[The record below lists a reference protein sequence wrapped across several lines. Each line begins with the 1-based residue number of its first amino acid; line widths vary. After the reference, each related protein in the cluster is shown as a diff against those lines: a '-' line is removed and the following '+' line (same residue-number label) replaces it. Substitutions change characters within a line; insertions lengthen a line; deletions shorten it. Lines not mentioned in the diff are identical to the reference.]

1 LDAQDEVLRRRPPLV
16 LVGSAGS
23 GKTALLLQ
31 KLRHQPGRVAYV
43 TESAWLA
50 QTARGLYVAHDW
62 DPGEQ
67 DADFLSY
74 AQLLESVEVPP
85 GRPVTFRDFRA
96 WFERHRSK
104 LKFTDA
110 HPCFEELR
118 GVITAAPEGPLSA
131 EDYQGG
137 ATSPCWT

>member
-1 LDAQDEVLRRRPPLV
+1 
-16 LVGSAGS
+16 
-23 GKTALLLQ
+23 
-31 KLRHQPGRVAYV
+31 
-43 TESAWLA
+43 
-50 QTARGLYVAHDW
+50 
-62 DPGEQ
+62 
-67 DADFLSY
+67 
-74 AQLLESVEVPP
+74 VEVPP

-118 GVITAAPEGPLSA
+118 GVITSAPEGPLSA
-131 EDYQGG
+131 EAYQGG